1 MSLVLSGRV
10 QKENGGSSKGETGFS
25 LLSGCV
31 AGPEFIGFHTRIRVV
46 APSVGEGGR
55 AAAKGLRGPAR
66 VAARPRPAL
75 ATRRAQDHPPAGPRG
90 SCAPSQY
97 RKIAFSF
104 CSRNNSHFEPP
115 PTLMSLVLAEAG
127 NTCNIKFCAVAS
139 RRRVRTAPAR
149 N

>member
-55 AAAKGLRGPAR
+55 AAGTGLRGPAR
-66 VAARPRPAL
+66 VAAV
-75 ATRRAQDHPPAGPRG
+75 ATRVGFRPPR
-90 SCAPSQY
+90 
-97 RKIAFSF
+97 
-104 CSRNNSHFEPP
+104 
-115 PTLMSLVLAEAG
+115 
-127 NTCNIKFCAVAS
+127 
-139 RRRVRTAPAR
+139 AR
-149 N
+149 NGPAMPQERLKVLPTGHAPGCARAMSEMLGQAREL